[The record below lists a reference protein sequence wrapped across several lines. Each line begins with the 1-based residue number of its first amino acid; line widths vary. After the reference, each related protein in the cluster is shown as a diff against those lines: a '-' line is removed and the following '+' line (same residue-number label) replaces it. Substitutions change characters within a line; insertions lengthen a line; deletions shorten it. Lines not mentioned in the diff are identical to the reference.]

1 MRRPT
6 SRRTP
11 RSHAAASF
19 HTTRSPKTR
28 PSPHRTD
35 IMGSLLIKGI
45 VQVGLQ
51 HFTRRMTEHSHV
63 FEEAFG
69 CLPYP
74 GTINVRVDR
83 LIRIQPTFSI
93 RDPIDA
99 QQELLIERCLI
110 NGLAAFRIRPSVIR
124 SEERR
129 VGKECRSRW

>member
-1 MRRPT
+1 
-6 SRRTP
+6 
-11 RSHAAASF
+11 
-19 HTTRSPKTR
+19 
-28 PSPHRTD
+28 
-35 IMGSLLIKGI
+35 MGSLLIKGI

-110 NGLAAFRIRPSVIR
+110 NGLAAFRIRPSVIGNPDAGGHGDDILEISSCTEIPGIAPDVEVTIEFFR
-124 SEERR
+124 ELPIDA
-129 VGKECRSRW
+129 